1 MKLLGKIALA
11 AVIAASS
18 LGAPA
23 SAAVI
28 NLDLTGVVS
37 SGTYDYTFP
46 GITIFS
52 ISLSGLTPFTLQQG
66 DTVNGTITLDTPLT
80 VPISP
85 RQFLFAIFGG
95 SGAFSGIVSND
106 SSATFSNSGGPT
118 GLTGDSLSGGCD
130 CFGPGYVR
138 FDSGAFTFDKF
149 SFTET
154 VTTLTTPYDLDTA
167 TLLYQIDVP
176 SVPEPAT
183 WALMLAGFGLVGSAL
198 RRRQSAGAHFA

>member
-130 CFGPGYVR
+130 CFG
-138 FDSGAFTFDKF
+138 DSQIKTSADAFR
-149 SFTET
+149 
-154 VTTLTTPYDLDTA
+154 
-167 TLLYQIDVP
+167 IG
-176 SVPEPAT
+176 PA
-183 WALMLAGFGLVGSAL
+183 
-198 RRRQSAGAHFA
+198 